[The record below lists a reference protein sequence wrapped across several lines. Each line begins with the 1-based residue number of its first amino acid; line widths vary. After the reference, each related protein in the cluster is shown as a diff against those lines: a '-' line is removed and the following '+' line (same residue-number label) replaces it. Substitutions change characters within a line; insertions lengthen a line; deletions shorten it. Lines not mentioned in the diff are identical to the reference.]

1 MAVIKSAGNGSAL
14 SVEMMGGAG
23 PTPRRGSSTV
33 DRTPWKRRRGKSA
46 AGGREDPS
54 GTRKKKKKKKR
65 NPTPRGG
72 GGGGGGVTWPFRNG
86 CARRR

>member
-54 GTRKKKKKKKR
+54 GTRKKKKKK
-65 NPTPRGG
+65 PDA
-72 GGGGGGVTWPFRNG
+72 
-86 CARRR
+86 ARRRRRRRHVAIQERVRAAPMNRS